1 MDIDL
6 YTFASFIVG
15 VLTGCLAGIWLSG
28 LISAH
33 KVERIEQK
41 IHALSDNKFKLKG
54 QRVRLKQLE
63 QRLDAEA
70 ASIPLAERELQD
82 KSGEIRELTTAL
94 NETTALTSELAEAL
108 RARKIKVQQLQVEQ
122 SKWIKRNKALLLKT
136 EQVEGKV
143 NSMQKDLAMHR
154 SANQKLD
161 ANAAPRK
168 LSSEPATTAA
178 EAFIG
183 KVNPA
188 SPALA
193 ASHHPGA
200 GTQNGTAKTA
210 SDGSV
215 DRLAS
220 RMQEME
226 SELQNWFDRVGKL
239 EENVSGQHTQA
250 SGLALLEEVL
260 RGEAD
265 KQNEAASAQQPHL
278 LGSRSA
284 S

>member
-41 IHALSDNKFKLKG
+41 VHALSDNKFKLKG

-63 QRLDAEA
+63 QRLDEEA
-70 ASIPLAERELQD
+70 ASIPLAERELQE

-94 NETTALTSELAEAL
+94 NETTALTSELAQAL
-108 RARKIKVQQLQVEQ
+108 RSRKIKVQQLQVEQ
-122 SKWIKRNKALLLKT
+122 AKWMKRNKALLLKT
-136 EQVEGKV
+136 ENVENNVAGMKE
-143 NSMQKDLAMHR
+143 QLAMQR
-154 SANQKLD
+154 STNEELD
-161 ANAAPRK
+161 SQNTPQT
-168 LSSEPATTAA
+168 LSSELATDVAEASNGQAIPATAA
-178 EAFIG
+178 FATSQLLDTED
-183 KVNPA
+183 
-188 SPALA
+188 
-193 ASHHPGA
+193 
-200 GTQNGTAKTA
+200 QNGTAEA
-210 SDGSV
+210 AADGTV
-215 DRLAS
+215 DRLNS

-226 SELQNWFDRVGKL
+226 SELQYWLDRVGKL
-239 EENVSGQHTQA
+239 EANVSGQQNQA

-265 KQNEAASAQQPHL
+265 NQDAAASSEQPQL
-278 LGSRSA
+278 LGGQSA